1 MKSLI
6 SFIKGSWEELGKIVW
21 PKGDQIVKQTQRVL
35 ISVFIIAC
43 FFGLVDYMLF
53 LAIENLF

>member
-1 MKSLI
+1 MKWLI
-6 SFIKGSWEELGKIVW
+6 SFMKGSWDELKKVVW

-35 ISVFIIAC
+35 VSVFIIAC
-43 FFGLVDYMLF
+43 FFGLVDYVLF

>member
-1 MKSLI
+1 MKWLI
-6 SFIKGSWEELGKIVW
+6 SFMKGSWDELKKIVW

-35 ISVFIIAC
+35 VSVFIIAS
-43 FFGLVDYMLF
+43 FFGLIDYVLF